1 MAHVLRLHLLSV
13 HVQALVLVDSAQ
25 VREGKLDAATF
36 HLDCN
41 GLLPLEAGVREVES
55 EKLHFFIKLQ
65 AEVLL

>member
-1 MAHVLRLHLLSV
+1 MAHILRLHLLSV
-13 HVQALVLVDSAQ
+13 HVQALILVDSAQ
-25 VREGKLDAATF
+25 VREGKLDTATF